1 MRTRDSSPSHY
12 WQRFCQYNLFDNYVR
27 ICKTLSWGCITA
39 TIVLGLIALMN
50 RGAENPQIR
59 LDPTF
64 NGSIRSQ
71 SIENPNDP
79 QLWNP
84 TETSKEGKQL
94 ENTSSLWLKTHTKN
108 CMDGCVVVLPNIR
121 TNKALFWQEKSGLFV
136 ALDTEISADGIAV
149 HVPHGAGTVQI
160 VGKIRPE
167 TMYPVRVIQKTL
179 AGEISQN
186 RGSTKD
192 KVGGLLYGALLSL
205 AAFSAIVSIL
215 NRDMPF
221 LILSAWLITTCRV
234 AAFNGPWDFY
244 WMGIDLSSN
253 SQVFFSKIFLSLHTI
268 LSTALFMIT
277 LREHLNII
285 QTRIMVVV
293 VAIGIATLPLTLL
306 VPTTIF
312 LTAFWITSAI
322 ALLITQFFAIQ
333 IAIRTKFLHI
343 VLFNLAWG
351 VILAGA
357 ICEMAFVSGYLTNKL
372 SFLNVQSGAGGS
384 GLIMAISIADKMRRE
399 RNARIATQTSL
410 VTVFQKFKSLYANV
424 PVGLVTLNSQLLIV
438 EHNRVFKDLFGMRQI
453 RSLKG
458 QSLVTLLPNVI
469 EQFKSNLGEGT
480 FQNFEC
486 YATLENKPTWLRINA
501 KKIGHTF
508 DCSFE
513 NVTLR
518 KLSEQKLEFL
528 ARHDALTGF
537 KNRYEFDKI
546 LAATLEDKTKLSRT
560 SVAHIDI
567 KGFKLFNE
575 LFGYALGDE
584 MLKQFADRI
593 ESTNKRGHQTFRLDG
608 DDFYIIFADMD
619 GPTVEFECSILQDA
633 LSRRHYVVN
642 QRAMAL
648 EVGIGI
654 VHLNDGISANDVS
667 ASASEASDRAK
678 NSSDTKVVAV
688 SRDSEDLKEQIQQR
702 HLMASMKQRFP
713 EERLFLNAQP
723 IIALADPNGSL
734 AYEVL
739 VRLKGENGG
748 VISPGQFIPAAE
760 KNGLMSMVDR
770 WVLNETLVWLELN
783 KEHAKRVDFITV
795 NLSGASLNDLRFAE
809 DALAIIKEHR
819 QLASKICFEVTESV
833 ALFDLKATLRF
844 VEQTKSFGCK
854 LALDDFGAGYTSFK
868 YLKDIPSD
876 ILKID
881 GSYVRGINKSVANH
895 AIVKAITDLTHEM
908 GMMCVA
914 EWIEDIPTI
923 RTLQRLGMDYGQGFG
938 MSRPMPMDDI
948 TAATSGFDAIT
959 EPAAIEFYSKLLH
972 LPHRRMGQ
980 SLDQQVA
987 STGEASR
994 EILVQTV

>member
-1 MRTRDSSPSHY
+1 MLLNTNRRRLFAPITIKTVERMFLSFSRSVAWVASLVGITLVVFSFVANRDFQS
-12 WQRFCQYNLFDNYVR
+12 
-27 ICKTLSWGCITA
+27 
-39 TIVLGLIALMN
+39 
-50 RGAENPQIR
+50 QIR
-59 LDPTF
+59 IQHLVVE
-64 NGSIRSQ
+64 NEAAEQ
-71 SIENPNDP
+71 SNTPEQATEQFRKNKPALSNSDLKLGKI
-79 QLWNP
+79 WI
-84 TETSKEGKQL
+84 ETSTVHCKL
-94 ENTSSLWLKTHTKN
+94 
-108 CMDGCVVVLPNIR
+108 GCQIEIPNIR
-121 TNKALFWQEKSGLFV
+121 SSKTEFWYHSENAFKKLAHSQ
-136 ALDTEISADGIAV
+136 TADGISV
-149 HVPHGAGTVQI
+149 TVPPSNDKNVI
-160 VGKIRPE
+160 VGQLHRE
-167 TMYPVRVIQKTL
+167 TLHRISVIEKKPTQSTHLSEKSERDKFGGML
-179 AGEISQN
+179 F
-186 RGSTKD
+186 GS
-192 KVGGLLYGALLSL
+192 LLSL
-205 AAFSAIVSIL
+205 SIFCLVVSIL
-215 NRDMPF
+215 NRDSSF
-221 LILSAWLITTCRV
+221 LILSGWLVATCRT

-244 WMGIDLSSN
+244 WLGLEVSSELQIVFQKVALSFYAVLSVALFLELLDELLSK
-253 SQVFFSKIFLSLHTI
+253 SQKQALVITSILVTMTIPLAFVLPTRVFFPTFWGITAISLVFGQVLALKIAVTTKQHHIVF
-268 LSTALFMIT
+268 F
-277 LREHLNII
+277 N
-285 QTRIMVVV
+285 
-293 VAIGIATLPLTLL
+293 VAWFLTLAGIVFDIL
-306 VPTTIF
+306 FATGHFDVKPKI
-312 LTAFWITSAI
+312 LN
-322 ALLITQFFAIQ
+322 TQ
-333 IAIRTKFLHI
+333 T
-343 VLFNLAWG
+343 
-351 VILAGA
+351 GA
-357 ICEMAFVSGYLTNKL
+357 V
-372 SFLNVQSGAGGS
+372 GAA
-384 GLIMAISIADKMRRE
+384 LIMSIVIADKMRRE
-399 RNARIATQTSL
+399 RIARIASQSSL
-410 VTVFQKFKSLYANV
+410 LSIFKKFKNLYGNV
-424 PVGLVTLNSQLLIV
+424 PVGLATLNENLIV
-438 EHNRVFKDLFGMRQI
+438 LEHNVVFATLLGLP
-453 RSLKG
+453 STSLLKG
-458 QSLVTLLPNVI
+458 KSVPDLMGKGVLDVFSTNQSIATG
-469 EQFKSNLGEGT
+469 SNEFCITVYGKL
-480 FQNFEC
+480 
-486 YATLENKPTWLRINA
+486 AWLRINI
-501 KKIGHTF
+501 KKVKGF
-508 DCSFE
+508 YDCSFE
-513 NVTLR
+513 DITVS
-518 KLSEQKLEFL
+518 KLAQEKLEFL

-546 LAATLEDKTKLSRT
+546 LHDTLQDKAKLSHT

-575 LFGYALGDE
+575 LFGHALGDE
-584 MLKQFADRI
+584 ILQQFAGRI
-593 ESTNKRGHQTFRLDG
+593 ESANKRGHQIFRLDG
-608 DDFYIIFADMD
+608 DDFYVIFSNMD
-619 GPTVEFECSILQDA
+619 GPTVEFECAILQDA

-654 VHLNDGISANDVS
+654 VHLNDGISANDVH

-678 NSSDTKVVAV
+678 RSSETKVIAV

-713 EERLFLNAQP
+713 EERLFLHAQP
-723 IIALADPNGSL
+723 IISLADPNGSL

-908 GMMCVA
+908 GMKCVA

-948 TAATSGFDAIT
+948 TAATSGFDAMT
-959 EPAAIEFYSKLLH
+959 EPAAIDFYSKLLH
-972 LPHRRMGQ
+972 LPHRRMNQ
-980 SLDQQVA
+980 SSVQ
-987 STGEASR
+987 STDNTVKTSG
-994 EILVQTV
+994 EILLPTA